1 MPILLRPMQIEDV
14 KMVSQIER
22 QVQFHPWTER
32 QFIESLQSGS
42 RCTVLECDGQVV
54 GFCILQPVLDEA
66 NLLLMAIDP
75 QQQGRGLGAR
85 LLQQSLDALG
95 DGCVMV
101 FLEVRSSN
109 VAALALYEKLG
120 FNRMGLR
127 KNYYPTATSREDAVL
142 MALTRGNIFA

>member
-1 MPILLRPMQIEDV
+1 MPILLRPMQMEDV

-120 FNRMGLR
+120 FHRMGLR